1 MRGKEGPGREEGAL
15 GEEGRE
21 EGSRKEQV
29 RKKKKSLF
37 FLLQNLK
44 RVWEIW

>member
-29 RKKKKSLF
+29 RGEKITLF